1 MIEYHIMF
9 FDYEKRWI
17 LSLLS
22 DKNVELLVLGEGDL
36 D

>member
-22 DKNVELLVLGEGDL
+22 DKNVELLVLRGSEL
-36 D
+36 E